1 MAFTPQTPISETSM
15 AIPSRFMLRAKIHR
29 ATLTGADLHYEGSC
43 GIDLNLLNA
52 CDIIAG
58 EQIEIYNVTNGARLS
73 TYAIAEPA
81 GSSRITLNGSA
92 ARHAAIGDLLI
103 ICTYSLMD
111 DATARAFCPRI
122 ALLDPNNC
130 IAATKE

>member
-1 MAFTPQTPISETSM
+1 M
-15 AIPSRFMLRAKIHR
+15 MLRAKIHR

-43 GIDLNLLNA
+43 GIDQALLDA
-52 CDIIAG
+52 CNIIPG

-81 GSSRITLNGSA
+81 GSGCITLNGSA

-103 ICTYSLMD
+103 ICTYGPMD
-111 DATARAFCPRI
+111 DATARHFRPHI
-122 ALLDPNNC
+122 ALLDARNG
-130 IAATKE
+130 IAAMKI